1 MSNERNLYKMVREK
15 LKDFNP
21 IRIETST
28 INGFPDL
35 ILFNK
40 NRRASFIECKV
51 CERDKL
57 IQSLRPHQK
66 SFHHKFSSIFDNLFI
81 LQRSLKERSFSLY
94 RSRSMNFLEPKTT
107 SEPLATVPLGE
118 TWQPIREI
126 LNNDH

>member
-1 MSNERNLYKMVREK
+1 MVKDK
-15 LKDFNP
+15 LPDFNP
-21 IRIETST
+21 IRIETTT
-28 INGFPDL
+28 INGFPDM

-40 NRRASFIECKV
+40 NRHALFIECKV

-66 SFHHKFSSIFDNLFI
+66 SFHHKYSQLFGNLFI
-81 LQRSLKERSFSLY
+81 LQRSLKERRVFLY
-94 RSRSMNFLEPKTT
+94 RSLFLDFLEGNADHD
-107 SEPLATVPLGE
+107 PLTAVSLGE